1 MQFQGESS
9 SEVLGARPQEG
20 DRLRP
25 SGGRRPPSVSSGS
38 AFTPGGTGTP
48 VRPAP
53 ASPAPVK
60 VKRACT
66 REGLRKP
73 PGAARTQTRKQLAH
87 RSPGRELPGCQPHQC
102 RRPGTVLPES
112 SIPGPGDPGKTAADG
127 CARVVVP
134 ESHLSI
140 KFIRN

>member
-73 PGAARTQTRKQLAH
+73 PGAARTQTRKQHAHHRIVVLAESS
-87 RSPGRELPGCQPHQC
+87 RAASLTSAGALGPSSLSPASQG
-102 RRPGTVLPES
+102 PGTRARQPLTDAHEWS
-112 SIPGPGDPGKTAADG
+112 SQNLI
-127 CARVVVP
+127 
-134 ESHLSI
+134 
-140 KFIRN
+140 FQ